1 MGLVPLLALGGLRS
15 AALRGLHRVVL
26 AQIPECLLMPG
37 LFVFSLA
44 VVCSLRP
51 WGLDAAPELALA
63 LRWGATLVAFA
74 VGSWLLARNLPAAV
88 RASLPAYAPR
98 TWARSAAPSWLL
110 VAMAVMSSQ
119 IDTLMLAA
127 LQGSE
132 SAGVYQ
138 AAARGAELVAF
149 SLMVVNFA
157 LQPVI
162 SRLYAA
168 GELARLQRILTITA
182 RLGLALALPA
192 ALVFI
197 LLAEPLLGRLFGPE
211 FSRGGVCLSILCGA
225 QVLSAA
231 IGSVDQ
237 ILNMTGHEPDTA
249 RALVTGTLANVAL
262 NAVLIPFWDIEGAAL
277 ASGVSLV
284 LTKALLAVKV
294 RTRLG
299 LWPAALGR
307 GTPRLAHA

>member
-1 MGLVPLLALGGLRS
+1 
-15 AALRGLHRVVL
+15 
-26 AQIPECLLMPG
+26 
-37 LFVFSLA
+37 
-44 VVCSLRP
+44 
-51 WGLDAAPELALA
+51 
-63 LRWGATLVAFA
+63 
-74 VGSWLLARNLPAAV
+74 
-88 RASLPAYAPR
+88 
-98 TWARSAAPSWLL
+98 
-110 VAMAVMSSQ
+110 MAVMSSQ

-168 GELARLQRILTITA
+168 GELARLQRILTIAA

-294 RTRLG
+294 RARLG